1 MKKSRVTERTR
12 KNLVNAFFKLYKNG
26 DVNKITV
33 GEICKTAEY
42 ETTTFYRYFSDTNE
56 IINYLED
63 SIIEDIRASIKANL
77 KSKALANFKKFVDN
91 YGEYITVF
99 NEKGNR
105 SFYDKLKKLVKEDV
119 YDYLKFNIKDE
130 KQKEFVF
137 EFIFSSLL
145 NSFTYWYRH
154 KNMMSIDKFVEF
166 ANNML
171 MNGTSSI
178 VNY

>member
-1 MKKSRVTERTR
+1 MKQSRVTERTR
-12 KNLVNAFFKLYKNG
+12 RNLVNAFFKLYKNG

-33 GEICKTAEY
+33 GEICKTADY
-42 ETTTFYRYFSDTNE
+42 ERTTFYRYFSDTNE

-63 SIIEDIRASIKANL
+63 TIVEDIRASIKANL
-77 KSKALANFKKFVDN
+77 KSKALTNFKKFVDN

-99 NEKGNR
+99 NEKGINDNN
-105 SFYDKLKKLVKEDV
+105 Y
-119 YDYLKFNIKDE
+119 YDYEFLKFNIKDE

-137 EFIFSSLL
+137 EFIFASVL

-154 KNMMSIDKFVEF
+154 KNMMSFDKFVEF